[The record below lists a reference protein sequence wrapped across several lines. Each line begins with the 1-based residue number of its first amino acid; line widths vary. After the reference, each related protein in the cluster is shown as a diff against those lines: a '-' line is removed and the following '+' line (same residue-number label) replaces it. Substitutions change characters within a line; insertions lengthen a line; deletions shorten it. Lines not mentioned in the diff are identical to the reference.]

1 MSESDKRPLPVLPTL
16 ASKYRTGLSAMGAV
30 AFLVYA
36 TPSPVSLKWGMIIIL
51 LGEVLRV
58 WASGHIVKND
68 GITREGPYSLSR
80 NPLYVGNFIIGTGFV
95 VAAGNSWIVPFFLVF
110 FVVLYSF
117 TISYEEQ
124 FLQMMFPGEWES
136 YRKSVPRFFS
146 PGILLDYV
154 PGEFSWELV
163 VKHREVRNLPAL
175 LIAAIILWLKYVLLR

>member
-1 MSESDKRPLPVLPTL
+1 MSESARGPLPVLPTL
-16 ASKYRTGLSAMGAV
+16 ASRYRTGLSAMGAV
-30 AFLVYA
+30 AFLVFA
-36 TPSPVSLKWGMIIIL
+36 TPSSVTIKWGIVIIL
-51 LGEVLRV
+51 MGEVLRV

-95 VAAGNSWIVPFFLVF
+95 VAAGNLWIAPFFLVF
-110 FVVLYSF
+110 FAVLYSF

-124 FLQMMFPGEWES
+124 FLQMMFPEEWES

-146 PGILLDYV
+146 LGVLPNYV
-154 PGEFSWELV
+154 SGEFTWELV

-175 LIAAIILWLKYVLLR
+175 LIAAVILWLKYVLLR